1 MKRDEAI
8 QLLRFSR
15 KDLAET
21 IAGLTEEDFSR
32 AKAIDKWTLK
42 DLLSHV
48 ASWDEEMVRVLQ
60 TFTMP
65 GESQYTYTISDKND
79 YAAWNEDEV
88 NSRRAKS
95 VSEVM
100 SEFEIARR
108 DLIQVVEG
116 LTDPVLNRSRM
127 TPWGEAQTGFQLV
140 TIQVEHDHEHADQ
153 VRSYRKKI
161 DRWARARQKL
171 TEKRKTKKA

>member
-8 QLLRFSR
+8 QLLRSSR
-15 KDLAET
+15 KALAET
-21 IAGLTEEDFSR
+21 LAGLTEDDYSR
-32 AKAIDKWTLK
+32 SKAIDKWTLK
-42 DLLSHV
+42 DLLAHV

-65 GESQYTYTISDKND
+65 GESQYTYTISDRNG
-79 YAAWNEDEV
+79 YAAWNEEQV
-88 NSRRAKS
+88 AARRAKS
-95 VSEVM
+95 VSEIVT
-100 SEFEIARR
+100 EFEIARR

-127 TPWGEAQTGFQLV
+127 TPWGKPQTGFDLV
-140 TIQVEHDHEHADQ
+140 QTQVEHDQEHADQ

>member
-8 QLLRFSR
+8 QQLRASR
-15 KDLAET
+15 KELQET
-21 IAGLTEEDFSR
+21 FGGLTEEDFTR
-32 AKAIDKWTLK
+32 ARAINKWTLK
-42 DLLSHV
+42 DLLAHV
-48 ASWDEEMVRVLQ
+48 ASWDEEIVRVLQ

-65 GESQYTYTISDKND
+65 GESQYTYTISDRND
-79 YAAWNEDEV
+79 YAVWNEEQV
-88 NSRRAKS
+88 SARREHS
-95 VSEVM
+95 VTQVM
-100 SEFEIARR
+100 TEFEMSRR

-127 TPWGEAQTGFQLV
+127 TSWGTPMTGFELLV
-140 TIQVEHDHEHADQ
+140 MQVEHDVDHADQ

-161 DRWARARQKL
+161 DRWARARQRL